1 MVVKWGSL
9 LSLLKLNGFRVRQ
22 KNPQATVDSTA
33 PPANSWKE
41 VWEVTLT
48 PFQDPDV
55 PEEAGM
61 PLGTGKGGAHTDTF
75 EPVSGPW
82 KTRLLVGLSP
92 GLGQEHWGGVG
103 HSCPHRAPTVS
114 YCLTGPGACIPRLLE

>member
-1 MVVKWGSL
+1 MVVKWESL

-22 KNPQATVDSTA
+22 ENPQATVDSTA

-41 VWEVTLT
+41 IWEVTLT

-61 PLGTGKGGAHTDTF
+61 PLGTGGGGAH
-75 EPVSGPW
+75 
-82 KTRLLVGLSP
+82 R
-92 GLGQEHWGGVG
+92 H
-103 HSCPHRAPTVS
+103 
-114 YCLTGPGACIPRLLE
+114 I